1 MTNATDEIPSDLYDK
16 DLAAGATAG
25 QDTRTTQDVNREE
38 PNVRTRFRGRPTTA
52 KAKDTGRVE
61 LQAFADALDAL
72 MKRAGLKP
80 SDVARIVWGTT
91 VDSRGYTVPRNR
103 DRIASYQ
110 AAKSYPDPENLQ
122 KLADALGVPVEELAS
137 TRPPRKPTKSAKSGS
152 ETARAALSRSET
164 PTRRAPSES
173 SNPGELV
180 LTAVPAK
187 PGRTILRVNREMS
200 WKLAAQIH
208 SLIRQAEDAEIRG
221 ALNED
226 PVLNPEINPDF
237 GRVVGGTDTGHNNS
251 NHA

>member
-52 KAKDTGRVE
+52 KAKDTGRAE

-72 MKRAGLKP
+72 MKRGGLKP

-164 PTRRAPSES
+164 PTRRATSSSSES
-173 SNPGELV
+173 TPGELV

-187 PGRTILRVNREMS
+187 PGRTILRVHREMS

-221 ALNED
+221 TLNED
-226 PVLNPEINPDF
+226 PVINPDV
-237 GRVVGGTDTGHNNS
+237 GKIVVNIEHNS